1 MAGKQILEI
10 KVKQCIRNLDTLV
23 EVIFRRSKE
32 NESKYLEVTGC
43 IAEVLNRLSA
53 ASPDK
58 ETVEE
63 ACGKL
68 KDVVQE
74 YNDSGDNLDIKKA
87 AGQLASK
94 IAMTSSDEYTE
105 FLAML
110 RAEDKDG
117 LLKHFV
123 EAPASIE
130 ILDVSFANTDAD
142 SNIVGD
148 YGSTLYYDTEYLKP
162 RIKYRVISTGPSI
175 DIWYKIFSPNGELV
189 GSDARPGFSWKGTI
203 DRNERTVYNT
213 ALGGFG
219 NPRKDCYKECG
230 TWTIEFYE
238 GSRMIYSTTFEIN
251 HRVTSEEVLEM
262 IEKYSKPTPPP
273 QPTPT
278 PKPTPRPTY
287 KRSLWQRFK
296 DKIESIGEWFAEED
310 SDAAIAVIF
319 YVLALIIYVGAIVIT
334 WIEDGFWSAL
344 IPGIVGFFIL
354 GIAYYAIAIVSII
367 LKWILRVIFLNVWT
381 FFISLILLFGWF
393 VYIPLMVFISNHGI
407 DAIEESITEEVEV
420 VVPTT
425 TYYCTSKK
433 GLKVREFPSTSAP
446 QLGSLTYG
454 EATEVYEI
462 DGSFAKIKYDK
473 AESGEAWVSS
483 KYISQT
489 PPYSN

>member
-1 MAGKQILEI
+1 MAVSQILEM
-10 KVKQCIRNLDTLV
+10 KVKQCVKNIDTLV

-32 NESKYLEVTGC
+32 NESKYLEVTGS
-43 IAEVLNRLSA
+43 IANVLNLLTA
-53 ASPDK
+53 ASPSK
-58 ETVEE
+58 EAVEE

-68 KDVVQE
+68 KEVVQE

-87 AGQLASK
+87 AGQLASR
-94 IAMTSSDEYTE
+94 IAIIGSNEYKDFIT
-105 FLAML
+105 LL
-110 RAEDKDG
+110 RSEDKDG

-123 EAPASIE
+123 ERPASIE
-130 ILDVSFANTDAD
+130 ILDATFANTDAD
-142 SNIVGD
+142 NNIIGD

-162 RIKYRVISTGPSI
+162 RIRYRVITTGPSI
-175 DIWYKIFSPNGELV
+175 DIWYKIFSPSGNLV
-189 GSDARPGFSWKGTI
+189 YSDAKPGFSWKGTI
-203 DRNERTVYNT
+203 DRNERKIYNT

-219 NPRKDCYKECG
+219 NTNKDCYSECG

-238 GSRMIYSTTFEIN
+238 DSRMLYRTTFEIN
-251 HRVTSEEVLEM
+251 HRITPEEVLEM
-262 IEKYSKPTPPP
+262 IEKQSKKTPPPP
-273 QPTPT
+273 QPKPT
-278 PKPTPRPTY
+278 PKPTY
-287 KRSLWQRFK
+287 KSSLWQRFK

-310 SDAAIAVIF
+310 SDSVIAMIF
-319 YVLALIIYVGAIVIT
+319 YVLAGIIYVGAIAIT
-334 WIEDGFWSAL
+334 WIDEGFWSAL
-344 IPGIVGFFIL
+344 LVGIVGFFIMGL
-354 GIAYYAIAIVSII
+354 AFIGISIASMI
-367 LKWILRVIFLNVWT
+367 LRWILRVIFMNVWT

-393 VYIPLMVFISNHGI
+393 VYIPFMVYMSNRGY
-407 DAIEESITEEVEV
+407 DDVYDPITEEVEV

-433 GLKVREFPSTSAP
+433 GLKVREYPSTSAP

-462 DGSFAKIKYDK
+462 EGSFAKIKYDK